1 MTLSAFHIGD
11 MHCARCAAR
20 VEATLVDAEGVLAT
34 FVNPARKQLLVEHAV
49 SANPLELMERI
60 ERAGFHP
67 HLGAQSTA
75 RLDQRDLLK
84 RLGVAGIAMMQ
95 VMMTMLMI
103 YSGEFHSME
112 PFYRQL
118 FEYASLLLT
127 VPVVAWAARPFY
139 ASALRS
145 LRVPLLSPDFS
156 PNMDVPIALAIVLGF
171 AVSLANTLTGAGAVY
186 YDSVTM
192 FTFLLLTARYVDDRL
207 KQRFEITNASLA
219 ALPATALVI
228 TSAGRERRPLPDV
241 APGTRIWVA
250 EGAQV
255 PLDGIVIGSD
265 ATLDESMLTGESLEV
280 VRRSGA
286 EVWAGSLNRGAGFEV
301 ESRAPYDGS
310 RIAGIAELADRAQ
323 SGKPPAAEFAD
334 RIARWFVPGV
344 LTLAALAWLAWQF
357 VEPSR
362 AFVAALCVLVVSCP
376 CALSLATPAT
386 FTAAMTRL
394 RQAGVVL
401 TRSSALETLADV
413 DRALLDKTG
422 TLTRHAPAL
431 QTVEPLALEL
441 FDRDTVLD
449 LAAALQRHAS
459 HPLARAF
466 PEPRHTAVTAV
477 ATHTGAGV
485 AGEWQGHAVRIGKA
499 GFCGVADDA
508 DGRAVYLTCDGAPI
522 ARFLV
527 DDPLRED
534 ARATVDAFRSEGIV
548 PVMLSGD
555 SPARCSDVAALLGI
569 DFAAAQTPESKLA
582 FVRDLQR
589 QGARVLV
596 VGDGINDIPVL
607 AAADVSATVLETS
620 DLVRGNA
627 DVLLL
632 TRRLGALVDL
642 VRIARRTRRVQRQ
655 NLVWALAYNL
665 VAVPF
670 AALGLIAP
678 WIAAV
683 GMAGSSMLVM
693 LNASRLL
700 AAPVGA
706 ARPAAAAER

>member
-20 VEATLVDAEGVLAT
+20 VEQALVGAEGVSAT
-34 FVNPARKQLLVEHAV
+34 FVNPARKQLLVEHAA
-49 SANPLELMERI
+49 SASPLDLMERI

-67 HLGAQSTA
+67 HLGAQSA
-75 RLDQRDLLK
+75 PRRDQRDLLK

-103 YSGEFHSME
+103 YSGEFHSIE
-112 PFYRQL
+112 PSYRRL
-118 FEYASLLLT
+118 FEHASLLLT

-139 ASALRS
+139 ASAVRS
-145 LRVPLLSPDFS
+145 LRAAPFS
-156 PNMDVPIALAIVLGF
+156 PNMDVPIALAILLGF
-171 AVSLANTLTGAGAVY
+171 AVSLANTLKGSGAVY

-219 ALPATALVI
+219 ALPATALVL
-228 TSAGRERRPLPDV
+228 TDDSRERRALPDI
-241 APGTRIWVA
+241 APGTRIWVE

-255 PLDGIVIGSD
+255 PLDGTVVNGS

-280 VRRSGA
+280 VRRTGA
-286 EVWAGSLNRGAGFEV
+286 AVYAGTLNRGAAFEL
-301 ESRAPYDGS
+301 SSATAFDRS

-323 SGKPPAAEFAD
+323 SEKPPAAELAD
-334 RIARWFVPGV
+334 RMARWFVPGV
-344 LTLAALAWLAWQF
+344 LVLAALAWLVWQF
-357 VEPSR
+357 VDPSR
-362 AFVAALCVLVVSCP
+362 GFVAALSVLVVSCP

-394 RQAGVVL
+394 RQAGIVL
-401 TRSSALETLADV
+401 TRSRALETLADV

-422 TLTRHAPAL
+422 TLTRHVPAL
-431 QTVEPLALEL
+431 QRVEPLVPER
-441 FDRDTVLD
+441 FDQDTVLD

-459 HPLARAF
+459 HPFARAF
-466 PEPRHTAVTAV
+466 PEPRGCTVTDV
-477 ATHTGAGV
+477 EIHTGAGI
-485 AGEWQGHAVRIGKA
+485 AGTWRDRAVRIGKA
-499 GFCGVADDA
+499 EFCGVADDT
-508 DGRAVYLTCDGAPI
+508 DGRAVYLACAGEPI
-522 ARFLV
+522 ARFLI

-534 ARATVDAFRSEGIV
+534 ARATVDALKSEGV
-548 PVMLSGD
+548 APAMLSGD
-555 SPARCSDVAALLGI
+555 GPARCREIAARLDI
-569 DFAAAQTPESKLA
+569 DFAAGQSPETKLE

-607 AAADVSATVLETS
+607 AAADVSATVLETT

-655 NLVWALAYNL
+655 NLAWALAYNL

-670 AALGLIAP
+670 AALGMIAP
-678 WIAAV
+678 WVAAV
-683 GMAGSSMLVM
+683 GMAASSMLVM
-693 LNASRLL
+693 LNASRLI
-700 AAPVGA
+700 AAPIGRTARSTAGA
-706 ARPAAAAER
+706 H